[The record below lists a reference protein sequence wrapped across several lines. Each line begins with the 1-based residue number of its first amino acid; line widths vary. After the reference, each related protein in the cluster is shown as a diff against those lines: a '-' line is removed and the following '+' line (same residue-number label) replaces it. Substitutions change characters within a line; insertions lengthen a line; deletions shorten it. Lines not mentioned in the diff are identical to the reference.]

1 MTLNKKRALGRGLS
15 ALLENS
21 STDITTKNIGV
32 GGGQTVGSIS
42 SLLISQ
48 IEANPFNPR
57 TNFED
62 EALREL
68 SDSIKE
74 HGIIQPLT
82 VRKLGRDK
90 YQLISGER
98 RFRASQLAG
107 LEEVP
112 CYIRI
117 ANDQNMLEM
126 ALVENIQREDLNAVE
141 VALSYQRLIDEC
153 NLTQEQLSQK
163 LGKSRS
169 NITNFLRLL
178 KLPAAIQVG
187 IREGL
192 ITMGHARALVNAGDE
207 DRQVELFKQII
218 ADELSVRDVEALIK
232 EQREPSK
239 SEKSISDDLTD
250 SAEKNSS
257 TVELSAAVVEFRN
270 KLADNLA
277 SKVAITS
284 DNKGRGKIV
293 ITFDSQEQLDR
304 IIEAIGNSGVTVNA

>member
-1 MTLNKKRALGRGLS
+1 MSKKRALGRGLS

-21 STDITTKNIGV
+21 NTDITTKNIGV
-32 GGGQTVGSIS
+32 SGQTVGSIS
-42 SLLISQ
+42 SLAISQ

-57 TNFED
+57 TNFE
-62 EALREL
+62 EAALNEL
-68 SDSIKE
+68 CESIKE

-126 ALVENIQREDLNAVE
+126 ALVENIQREDLNAIE
-141 VALSYQRLIDEC
+141 VSLSYQRLLDEC
-153 NLTQEQLSQK
+153 DLTQEQLSQK

-169 NITNFLRLL
+169 NIANFLRLL

-192 ITMGHARALVNAGDE
+192 ISMGHARALVTAGDE
-207 DRQVELFKQII
+207 DRQVELFKQIVS
-218 ADELSVRDVEALIK
+218 DELSVRDVEALIK
-232 EQREPSK
+232 GEREPVAKAEKPSAEETATES
-239 SEKSISDDLTD
+239 SEKAPAAELT
-250 SAEKNSS
+250 A
-257 TVELSAAVVEFRN
+257 TVIDFRN
-270 KLADNLA
+270 KLAENL
-277 SKVAITS
+277 STKVAISS

-304 IIEAIGNSGVTVNA
+304 IIDAIGNSAATVNA

>member
-1 MTLNKKRALGRGLS
+1 
-15 ALLENS
+15 
-21 STDITTKNIGV
+21 
-32 GGGQTVGSIS
+32 
-42 SLLISQ
+42 
-48 IEANPFNPR
+48 
-57 TNFED
+57 
-62 EALREL
+62 
-68 SDSIKE
+68 
-74 HGIIQPLT
+74 
-82 VRKLGRDK
+82 
-90 YQLISGER
+90 
-98 RFRASQLAG
+98 LAG

-232 EQREPSK
+232 EQREPAK
-239 SEKSISDDLTD
+239 SEKAVADELSESP
-250 SAEKNSS
+250 EKNNASA
-257 TVELSAAVVEFRN
+257 ELSAAVVEFRN

-277 SKVAITS
+277 SKVAITA

-304 IIEAIGNSGVTVNA
+304 IIEAIGNSAATVNA

>member
-1 MTLNKKRALGRGLS
+1 MSKKRALGRGLS

-21 STDITTKNIGV
+21 NTDITTKNIGV
-32 GGGQTVGSIS
+32 GGQTVGSIS
-42 SLLISQ
+42 SLSISQ

-57 TNFED
+57 TNFEE
-62 EALREL
+62 EALNEL
-68 SDSIKE
+68 AESIKE

-153 NLTQEQLSQK
+153 DLTQEQLSQK

-169 NITNFLRLL
+169 NIANFLRLL
-178 KLPAAIQVG
+178 KLPAAIQIG

-192 ITMGHARALVNAGDE
+192 ISMGHARALVNAGDE
-207 DRQVELFKQII
+207 ARQVELFKQIVS
-218 ADELSVRDVEALIK
+218 DELSVRDLEALIK
-232 EQREPSK
+232 GEREPASK
-239 SEKSISDDLTD
+239 EEKLNSTELIDSEEKSTAS
-250 SAEKNSS
+250 
-257 TVELSAAVVEFRN
+257 ELSATVIDFKN
-270 KLADNLA
+270 KLAENL
-277 SKVAITS
+277 STKVAISS

-304 IIEAIGNSGVTVNA
+304 IIDAIGNSAVTVNA